1 MNSQSPASGV
11 KGRINPAAIEQI
23 FDESDDAFDLAFDV
37 ERALPNVPIKYQRQA
52 LDAYARWW
60 PSNSKAGR
68 HRQRDARL
76 AYSL

>member
-1 MNSQSPASGV
+1 MLTCRGSA
-11 KGRINPAAIEQI
+11 R
-23 FDESDDAFDLAFDV
+23 ES
-37 ERALPNVPIKYQRQA
+37 RALPNVPIKYQRQA